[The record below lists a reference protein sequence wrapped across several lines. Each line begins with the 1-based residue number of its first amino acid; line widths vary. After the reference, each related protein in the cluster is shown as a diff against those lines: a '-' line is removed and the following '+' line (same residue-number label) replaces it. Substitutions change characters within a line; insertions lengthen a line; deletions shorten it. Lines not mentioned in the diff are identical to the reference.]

1 MAAAKKPKVV
11 ALTGE
16 DAVIAAS
23 AQLNDSWTSPTGETF
38 KLNKRRLSRIEIARS
53 LRLERDRT
61 IQSSYELLLRNYER
75 VIDPDDVER
84 FLDWIEKFDDDEA
97 SKYLDEIFALVIG
110 RPTTPSATSTDG

>member
-11 ALTGE
+11 ALSGE

-23 AQLNDSWTSPTGETF
+23 AQLDDSWTAPTGETF

-53 LRLERDRT
+53 MRLEREAT
-61 IQSSYELLLRNYER
+61 IQSSYELLLRTYER
-75 VIDPDDVER
+75 IIDPADVDR
-84 FLDWIEKFDDDEA
+84 FLDWIEKFDDAEA
-97 SKYLDEIFALVIG
+97 MKYQQEIFLLVIG